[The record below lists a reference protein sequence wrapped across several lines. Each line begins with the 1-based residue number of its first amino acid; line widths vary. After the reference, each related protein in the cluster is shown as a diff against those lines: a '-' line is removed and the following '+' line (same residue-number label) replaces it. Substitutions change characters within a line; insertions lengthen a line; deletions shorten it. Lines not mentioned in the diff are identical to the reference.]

1 MLNGAGDIA
10 RAHMN
15 GAKAAK
21 GSTRDPAGDTH
32 LSLARFLPYQLSVAA
47 ESVSRV
53 FARRYE
59 RAFGLS
65 VPEWRVMAVLA
76 EMDSIATQ
84 DIIERT
90 QMDPVRVSRAAIR
103 LADKGLVQRKTNPK
117 DQRAHLLSLSPT
129 GLSVYAQIVP
139 LARDLE
145 HDLTES
151 LTEPERAQLEAI
163 LAKIHAKG
171 RALLQAE

>member
-1 MLNGAGDIA
+1 MLNGRPQAEQTMTG
-10 RAHMN
+10 
-15 GAKAAK
+15 GKSAKADMQPEDAAK
-21 GSTRDPAGDTH
+21 R
-32 LSLARFLPYQLSVAA
+32 LSLSRFLPYQLSVAA

-59 RAFGLS
+59 ESFGLT

-76 EMDSIATQ
+76 ETDRIPTQ

-103 LADKGLVQRKTNPK
+103 LADKGLVQRKTNPR
-117 DQRAHLLSLSPT
+117 DQRAHLLSLSAE
-129 GLSVYAQIVP
+129 GLAVYGQIVP

-145 HDLTES
+145 QDLTET
-151 LTEPERAQLEAI
+151 LTEAERAQLEAI
-163 LAKIHAKG
+163 LAKIHARG
-171 RALLQAE
+171 RMLLAD